1 MDFVA
6 MDFETANTSGYPC
19 ALGVAVVRNN
29 KIVMSDSWLI
39 NPQAPFSDSC
49 VAVHNILPSDVTD
62 APVFADVWEKARKL
76 FDGLPIVAHNASFDV
91 NVLRK
96 ALSRAGLPIPDT
108 KYYCTLTLARQ
119 LCREQSKFTL
129 DNLCSVYGICLNN
142 HHNCEDDAIACANLM
157 IKLATD
163 FPNDILPNG
172 SLKDIPEQHNSVSK
186 VVFGIQK
193 SDNEPAYAQ
202 GNAAFDD
209 VKEPILFEG
218 KNFVITGEFSRFTRK
233 QLCDYISSRGGNVKA
248 AVSKKT
254 NYLLVG
260 IENLNFVSNPEENKS
275 SKILKAEELEASGID
290 IIILNEDQFLHLSG
304 IMNT

>member
-1 MDFVA
+1 MDFIA

-19 ALGVAVVRNN
+19 ALGVAVARNN

-49 VAVHNILPSDVTD
+49 VAVHNILPSDVMD

-96 ALSRAGLPIPDT
+96 ALSRAGLPIPDA
-108 KYYCTLTLARQ
+108 KYYCTLTLARK

-163 FPNDILPNG
+163 FPDDILPNG
-172 SLKDIPEQHNSVSK
+172 NLKDVPEQYNSVSK
-186 VVFGIQK
+186 IVFGIQK

-202 GNAAFDD
+202 GNASFDD
-209 VKEPILFEG
+209 VKEPVLFEG
-218 KNFVITGEFSRFTRK
+218 KNFVITGEFHHFTRS
-233 QLCDYISSRGGNVKA
+233 QLCDYITSRGGTVKS
-248 AVSKKT
+248 AVSKKI

-260 IENLNFVSNPEENKS
+260 VENLNRIADSVGCKS
-275 SKILKAEELEASGID
+275 TKILQAEKLEASGID
-290 IIILNEDQFLHLSG
+290 IIIMNEKQFLTLEG
-304 IMNT
+304 LI